1 MRRSLRPLVLPA
13 SLFVVAFAVRLAQSH
28 DALLYPDGYQ
38 YLLMARGIAEH
49 LQPTTVLGPSG
60 DVFAPNA
67 DAAAKPFYPLLVA
80 GVHTVGASWLEAAR
94 LVTAAAA
101 AWVVVAVALLTT
113 RLSGSQVAGIGA
125 GLVLLASPALA
136 LWSGFS
142 GPDPVAQAL
151 ALSAALS
158 FAHTRPRLAGVLTGL
173 AVCTRPELAL
183 LALAAAVVGVRWPG
197 GRHQL
202 KHAAP
207 AAVLTVSTV
216 LLVLRPPVTVPDPR
230 LLVLVPPLLLL
241 AGFAARI
248 PVALVRPV
256 TIAALILFGCS
267 VLLAAGPGELWR
279 HDWPLLLA
287 AAAGGVVLLRH
298 DRRVVAAA
306 IGAAAVLGAV
316 YALKNP
322 SLERYF
328 ALLLPLGAVLAGTAV
343 GVLSP
348 RLRPAG
354 LTALGLIVVAGVL
367 RPIPGGRDYDMFAVL
382 AARVGP
388 EVPARSALV
397 TAAPDAYGFLLPQVS
412 VRELRAGE
420 RGAILLDAAQRLYR
434 PHLSARGAVVARFDE
449 DLAFVTADGSDADAA
464 LLVAGTAVAAGALK
478 GVSRPR

>member
-1 MRRSLRPLVLPA
+1 MRRSLRRAALPA
-13 SLFVVAFAVRLAQSH
+13 ALFALAFAVRLAQSH

-49 LQPTTVLGPSG
+49 LQPTTALGPFG

-67 DAAAKPFYPLLVA
+67 DAAAKPLYPLLVA
-80 GVHTVGASWLEAAR
+80 GIHAVGASWLEAAR

-113 RLSGSQVAGIGA
+113 RLSGSPIAGAVAA
-125 GLVLLASPALA
+125 LVLLASPALS

-151 ALSAALS
+151 ALSAVLA
-158 FAHTRPRLAGVLTGL
+158 FAHDRPRLGGVLTGL

-183 LALAAAVVGVRWPG
+183 LALAAVVVAVRGPRT
-197 GRHQL
+197 RHVLMQ
-202 KHAAP
+202 AAP
-207 AAVLTVSTV
+207 AALVTVSIV
-216 LLVLRPPVTVPDPR
+216 LLALRPPVTVPDPR

-241 AGFAARI
+241 AGLAARL
-248 PVALVRPV
+248 PAALVRPA
-256 TIAALILFGCS
+256 TIAALALFALS
-267 VLLAAGPGELWR
+267 VLLAAGPAELWR

-287 AAAGGVVLLRH
+287 AAAGAVVLLRH

-316 YALKNP
+316 YVLKNP

-343 GVLSP
+343 GVLPP

-354 LTALGLIVVAGVL
+354 LAVLSVVVVAGVL
-367 RPIPGGRDYDMFAVL
+367 RPVPGGRDYDMFAVL
-382 AARVGP
+382 ATRVAP
-388 EVPARSALV
+388 QVPAGSVLV
-397 TAAPDAYGFLLPQVS
+397 TAAPEAYGFLLPHVS

-434 PHLSARGAVVARFDE
+434 PELTARGELVARFED
-449 DLAFVTADGSDADAA
+449 DLAFVTVEGSDADAA
-464 LLVAGTAVAAGALK
+464 LLVAGTVVPAGPSK
-478 GVSRPR
+478 QVR